1 MPARLHH
8 EPVAAGEPSR
18 WLVLTHGIYG
28 SSANLRT
35 VARKIVEQRTEW
47 GIELVDLR
55 LHGRSERGEPPHG
68 VFACAEDVRA
78 LCASLEH
85 GVDALAGHSFGG
97 KVVLAARALAP
108 ATVLQTWMF
117 DSSPSARAPEDSSVM
132 RVLELMERLPRTWP
146 RRDDFVAA
154 VVAEG
159 HDVALAQWLAM
170 NLVPEASGALVNRL
184 DLPAMRS
191 LLDSYYATDLWG
203 VAFDPALPGSLELVI
218 ADRSHTVSDA
228 DRARLATA
236 PPHVHVHHIDA
247 GHWLHIEAPASVV
260 ESLVQGLPTPLP

>member
-1 MPARLHH
+1 MATLYQERIAR
-8 EPVAAGEPSR
+8 GEPQR
-18 WLVLTHGIYG
+18 WLLLTHGIYG
-28 SSANLRT
+28 AGSNWRGI
-35 VARKIVEQRTEW
+35 ARKLVERRAEW
-47 GIELVDLR
+47 GVMLVDLR
-55 LHGRSERGEPPHG
+55 LHGRSEAGEPPHT
-68 VFACAEDVRA
+68 VQACAEDLRA
-78 LCASLEH
+78 LITGEVA
-85 GVDALAGHSFGG
+85 AIAGHSFGG

-132 RVLELMERLPRTWP
+132 RVLELMERLPRTWQK
-146 RRDDFVAA
+146 RDDFVAA

-159 HDVALAQWLAM
+159 HEVALAQWLAM
-170 NLVPEASGALVNRL
+170 NLVPDASGALVNRL

-191 LLDSYYATDLWG
+191 LLDSYYATDLWD
-203 VAFDPALPGSLELVI
+203 VAFDSALPGSLELVI